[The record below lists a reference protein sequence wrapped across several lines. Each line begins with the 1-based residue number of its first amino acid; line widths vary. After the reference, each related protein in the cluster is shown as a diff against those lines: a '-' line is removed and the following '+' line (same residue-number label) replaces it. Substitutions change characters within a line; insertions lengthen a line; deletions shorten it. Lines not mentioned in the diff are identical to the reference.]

1 MPAVSLAAAPDTA
14 GYGIAKWDRCLRE
27 NDNLHVLRT
36 GPVFNKETA
45 ACQRYKS
52 LFSHGFRSVSS
63 VFSIHT
69 FMSAEI
75 LIFSGH
81 HCF

>member
-1 MPAVSLAAAPDTA
+1 MEEDA
-14 GYGIAKWDRCLRE
+14 GGIPCGSTRYSGVWARGLRE

-75 LIFSGH
+75 LIFSAH